1 MGIESKNE
9 IISEPREPSEDS
21 RISDFY
27 DYAIRR
33 NENLKII
40 SESEIKPFIASL
52 IKEIDSLEETAER
65 DKKKFELPDE
75 IAKNIGAIW
84 VFSGSGTYFEPK
96 KDDRY
101 KDFPWADWMD
111 RTRLDHAV
119 RLTRKIAEKVSG
131 QNFRAPLSKIDQTKD
146 KIKKSISRHG
156 PYIIYNGAPLE
167 NKGVAKA
174 LTQKGVIIP
183 DEKVKIIEDDI
194 INTIDQIKTFKLP
207 DEFRE
212 GKELALIAHAP
223 HLARII
229 RIINKYKPFPEDTK
243 IRLFP
248 VPTPGAEGKREYAK
262 MEISGTLYFS
272 YITHDATKEPY
283 PYEVSCS
290 SIENYESSSE

>member
-84 VFSGSGTYFEPK
+84 VISGSGTYFDPK

-101 KDFPWADWMD
+101 KNFSWANWMD

-131 QNFRAPLSKIDQTKD
+131 QDLRGPLSKIDQTKD
-146 KIKKSISRHG
+146 KTRELISRHG
-156 PYIIYNGAPLE
+156 PHIIYNGTFLE
-167 NKGVAKA
+167 NEGVVKA
-174 LTQKGVIIP
+174 LAQDGAIIP
-183 DEKVKIIEDDI
+183 VDKVKIIKDEIKD
-194 INTIDQIKTFKLP
+194 TIDQVKTFKLP
-207 DEFRE
+207 DDFQKD
-212 GKELALIAHAP
+212 GELAIIAHAP
-223 HLARII
+223 HL
-229 RIINKYKPFPEDTK
+229 
-243 IRLFP
+243 
-248 VPTPGAEGKREYAK
+248 
-262 MEISGTLYFS
+262 
-272 YITHDATKEPY
+272 
-283 PYEVSCS
+283 
-290 SIENYESSSE
+290 